1 MIEQVSC
8 LQATG
13 QWDQI
18 HGRTVFRPGPEA
30 VQGCGP
36 HAGRGAPVPR
46 LQEGQLRSHLST
58 GVPIPAGSLQGG
70 GVWLTPNPPHRPR
83 QVPEGAGLRPLK
95 RVAAPSIMQAP
106 PSGPE
111 RGRPPGPRPPA
122 AQPACDPTPS
132 PSHTGP
138 QRRESTHH
146 GPATPLLDQ
155 FRPMTQLL

>member
-1 MIEQVSC
+1 MPSSNWTMGSNTWKDSV
-8 LQATG
+8 QAWTRSSAG
-13 QWDQI
+13 LWSPCRE
-18 HGRTVFRPGPEA
+18 GGPCPQASRGSAEIPHLHR
-30 VQGCGP
+30 GP
-36 HAGRGAPVPR
+36 HPCR
-46 LQEGQLRSHLST
+46 
-58 GVPIPAGSLQGG
+58 IPAGRRGLADPQPTSQAQAG
-70 GVWLTPNPPHRPR
+70 P
-83 QVPEGAGLRPLK
+83 QGAGLRPLK
-95 RVAAPSIMQAP
+95 RVAVPSIMQAP

-155 FRPMTQLL
+155 FRPMTQPL